1 MEWLLHLDR
10 LQNLEQLGQYCLQ
23 CHRCH
28 LRSGNSPVIFGE
40 GNPQAKLMLVG
51 EAPGA
56 QEERLQRP
64 FVGPAGVLLDKILEA
79 SHIHRQEVYITNVVK
94 CRPSENRTPTEEEA
108 DLCFVYLARQ
118 IELIRPDLIVC
129 LGALATKYLV
139 QREATIGA
147 VRGDVIIKGGI
158 KIIPTYHPAA
168 LLYDE
173 NKKKPVWRDFLKIKS
188 LLDGERPEA

>member
-28 LRSGNSPVIFGE
+28 LRSGNSPVVFGE